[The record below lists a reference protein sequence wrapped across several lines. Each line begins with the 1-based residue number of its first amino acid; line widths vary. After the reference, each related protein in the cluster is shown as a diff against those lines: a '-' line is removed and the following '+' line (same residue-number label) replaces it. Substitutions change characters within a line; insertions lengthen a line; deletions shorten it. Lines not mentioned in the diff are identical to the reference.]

1 MLTRHRFLQ
10 LCAGA
15 ATAPLA
21 RAALAQAIPSGA
33 ISVRDFGARG
43 DGISN
48 DSPGINAAL
57 QASQAKGDGG
67 TVFLPAGRYV
77 LRGITQAR
85 PRPIYT
91 RVEDGI
97 DVTRVAPQV
106 RAHIFLSGLSR
117 LSLVGERGTVLVLRD
132 ATACGIY
139 LERCA
144 DVVVRDL
151 RGDRIAH
158 GGVVGAIDEHDDG
171 PRPLLGGDAQI
182 IDRAAIER
190 FGGQDDRIRLA
201 APQSHGEIGG

>member
-117 LSLVGERGTVLVLRD
+117 LSLVGERGTEKPMPTPPVSISA
-132 ATACGIY
+132 ATMPSHASPTCRRRG
-139 LERCA
+139 RC
-144 DVVVRDL
+144 
-151 RGDRIAH
+151 
-158 GGVVGAIDEHDDG
+158 G
-171 PRPLLGGDAQI
+171 PRANTARAR
-182 IDRAAIER
+182 DRHTPR
-190 FGGQDDRIRLA
+190 RGKDRS
-201 APQSHGEIGG
+201 PG